1 MTVASSGRVRYVTAV
16 RIVLMLVSLT
26 ALARQASASSITEI
40 QGSTQGCFG
49 SGCGLFE
56 DSTTDSTYGLTF
68 VGTSSFDVLTDASG
82 APVSFALGTFS
93 RGNVNV
99 PDSTPAL
106 DFSLGVTFSLPL
118 GVAGDP
124 STSLTAIIHGTSPGG
139 GSPLDINFTNAWQL
153 FTYSNGSGTG
163 SFEFAVLDDPDG
175 NKNGEAE
182 IIGAVRN
189 ATFVSDAD
197 AVVTN
202 AAVPEPS
209 TMILLGTGV
218 VAVLRR
224 RRTSS
229 TAR

>member
-1 MTVASSGRVRYVTAV
+1 MTVASSGTRRSANMI
-16 RIVLMLVSLT
+16 RAVLMLVGLT
-26 ALARQASASSITEI
+26 ALARPASASSITEI

-49 SGCGLFE
+49 SGCGVFE
-56 DSTTDSTYGLTF
+56 NSTTDATYGLTF
-68 VGTSSFDVLTDASG
+68 DGASSFDVWTDASG

-99 PDSTPAL
+99 PDSTPEL

-124 STSLTAIIHGTSPGG
+124 STSLTAIIHGTSTGG
-139 GSPLDINFTNAWQL
+139 GGPLAIDFTNTWQL

-163 SFEFAVLDDPDG
+163 SFEFAVFDDPDG
-175 NKNGEAE
+175 NKNGEAD

-189 ATFVSDAD
+189 ATFTPNSEVITA
-197 AVVTN
+197 

-218 VAVLRR
+218 AAVLRR

>member
-1 MTVASSGRVRYVTAV
+1 MTVASSGTRRSVNVIRA
-16 RIVLMLVSLT
+16 VLMLVSLT
-26 ALARQASASSITEI
+26 ALARPASASSITEI

-68 VGTSSFDVLTDASG
+68 VGASSFDVLTDASG

-118 GVAGDP
+118 GVAGDR
-124 STSLTAIIHGTSPGG
+124 STSLQAIIQGVNNGG
-139 GSPLDINFTNAWQL
+139 GGPFNIDFTNTWQL
-153 FTYSNGSGTG
+153 LTYSNGSGTG
-163 SFEFAVLDDPDG
+163 SFEFAVFDVPDV
-175 NKNGEAE
+175 NKNGEAD

-189 ATFVSDAD
+189 ATF
-197 AVVTN
+197 
-202 AAVPEPS
+202 
-209 TMILLGTGV
+209 
-218 VAVLRR
+218 
-224 RRTSS
+224 
-229 TAR
+229 

>member
-1 MTVASSGRVRYVTAV
+1 
-16 RIVLMLVSLT
+16 MLVSLT
-26 ALARQASASSITEI
+26 SLARQASATSITEI

-49 SGCGLFE
+49 SGCTLFE

-68 VGTSSFDVLTDASG
+68 VGASSFDVSTDASG

-99 PDSTPAL
+99 PDSTPEL

-118 GVAGDP
+118 GIAGDP

-163 SFEFAVLDDPDG
+163 SFEFAVYDDPDG
-175 NKNGEAE
+175 NKNGDAE

-189 ATFVSDAD
+189 ATFTPESDVLA
-197 AVVTN
+197 A

-218 VAVLRR
+218 AAVLRR
-224 RRTSS
+224 RRTPS
-229 TAR
+229 TTR

>member
-1 MTVASSGRVRYVTAV
+1 
-16 RIVLMLVSLT
+16 MLVSLT
-26 ALARQASASSITEI
+26 ALARQASATSITEI

-49 SGCGLFE
+49 SGCTLFE
-56 DSTTDSTYGLTF
+56 DSTPDSTYGLTF
-68 VGTSSFDVLTDASG
+68 VGASSFDVSTDASG

-99 PDSTPAL
+99 PDSTPEL

-118 GVAGDP
+118 GIAGDP

-163 SFEFAVLDDPDG
+163 SFEFAVYDDPDG
-175 NKNGEAE
+175 NKNGDAE

-189 ATFVSDAD
+189 ATFTPESDVLA
-197 AVVTN
+197 A

-218 VAVLRR
+218 AAVLRR
-224 RRTSS
+224 RRTPS
-229 TAR
+229 TTR